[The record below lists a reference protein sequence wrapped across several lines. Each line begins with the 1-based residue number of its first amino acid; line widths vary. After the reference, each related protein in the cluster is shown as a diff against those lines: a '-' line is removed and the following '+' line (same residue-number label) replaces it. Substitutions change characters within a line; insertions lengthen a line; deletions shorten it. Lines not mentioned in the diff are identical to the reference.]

1 MPGQTASSSQQ
12 FSNAPGQMLN
22 QQALPVTGGMPGRP
36 GMQIQSGPG
45 TGPISSPM
53 QQPPKRI
60 DPDQMPNP
68 VSSSGGYSCLSEL
81 LLIAELL
88 HYLGGTHTRSKV
100 ANKVNSTVCSQVFA
114 LLWC

>member
-1 MPGQTASSSQQ
+1 MPGQTPGSSQQ
-12 FSNAPGQMLN
+12 FSNPPGHLIN
-22 QQALPVTGGMPGRP
+22 QQAPPVSGGMPGRP

-68 VSSSGGYSCLSEL
+68 VSSNGGYCIL
-81 LLIAELL
+81 
-88 HYLGGTHTRSKV
+88 
-100 ANKVNSTVCSQVFA
+100 
-114 LLWC
+114 